1 MNYKFFP
8 VLFLTLVFSA
18 GFARQNAGYKDKDGN
33 YKWFEGRSDSF
44 FVDDNSRGWVKITE
58 NKDKWDKAMIIR
70 NANIYALLD
79 LGFDTSKVLK
89 DVQLLNE
96 SSILFAR
103 FSKLDNYQDYIFYWR
118 NSFNSHNFKFNARKS
133 GKISETDLSLK
144 FYSHKAHIANAAAL
158 GLVKKS
164 FFKHF
169 GEATVEIV
177 KKYRYKMKWI
187 TIETYLKNYM
197 HINNAIELLNEKK
210 LEKDRMAKGE
220 IVTR

>member
-1 MNYKFFP
+1 MKYKFFL
-8 VLFLTLVFSA
+8 VLFLTLLFSVSH
-18 GFARQNAGYKDKDGN
+18 ARQNAGYKDKNGN
-33 YKWFEGRSDSF
+33 YKWFEGKTDSF
-44 FVDDNSRGWVKITE
+44 FVDGDNHGWVKITE
-58 NKDKWDKAMIIR
+58 NKDKWSKAMIIR

-79 LGFDTSKVLK
+79 LGFDTTKVLK

-96 SSILFAR
+96 NSLLFAR
-103 FSKLDNYQDYIFYWR
+103 FSKLENYQDYIFYWR
-118 NSFNSHNFKFNARKS
+118 SAFNSHNFKFNARKS

-144 FYSHKAHIANAAAL
+144 YYSHKAHLANTAAL

-169 GEATVEIV
+169 GEATVEII
-177 KKYRYKMKWI
+177 KKYRYKMNRI

-210 LEKDRMAKGE
+210 LKKDRMAEGE
-220 IVTR
+220 MVAQ